1 MDQLAEDYRTEKKE
15 LLENNDSKNIE
26 YVDGVAYNITLVNSK
41 VARRL
46 AKNIKRYAKENGFD
60 EYS

>member
-1 MDQLAEDYRTEKKE
+1 MDQLAEDYRTEQKE

-46 AKNIKRYAKENGFD
+46 AKNIKRYAKEFGFD
-60 EYS
+60 ERS